1 MQMLQL
7 VGSRQYLDTYVFL
20 SSKQLIWKN
29 CSGHDMAE
37 ILLKLALDTNQSAN
51 KVNKYL
57 LNNASSENVFTSV
70 KIKT

>member
-1 MQMLQL
+1 
-7 VGSRQYLDTYVFL
+7 
-20 SSKQLIWKN
+20 
-29 CSGHDMAE
+29 MAE

>member
-1 MQMLQL
+1 MQMLPL

-20 SSKQLIWKN
+20 SSKQLIWKI

>member
-1 MQMLQL
+1 MQMLPL
-7 VGSRQYLDTYVFL
+7 VGSRQYLDTYVFS
-20 SSKQLIWKN
+20 SSKQLIWKI

-37 ILLKLALDTNQSAN
+37 ILLKLALDTNQSTN
-51 KVNKYL
+51 KVKKYL